1 MMNDELLRY
10 FDKEMSEEE
19 RLSFESRLETDEA
32 LRDELKYL
40 RAAHL
45 MADSFIELE
54 TKETIQKIKAPELQ
68 SEKPGS
74 FFFKATLIIG
84 LALAL
89 LLTVKLF
96 NKDGD
101 AKSYENIEQL
111 YAAQYTEPIWPL
123 VRGEQD
129 EISQAI
135 SLYLSGDIETALS
148 ALNNLNSPE
157 AEYWSVEIWVHAKNF
172 KAALEILERLKIED
186 SRKERINLLMS
197 ICQQAIQLE

>member
-54 TKETIQKIKAPELQ
+54 TKETIQKINAPELQ

-74 FFFKATLIIG
+74 FFFKATLIIF
-84 LALAL
+84 LAMTL
-89 LLTVKLF
+89 LLTLKLV
-96 NKDGD
+96 NKKSD

-129 EISQAI
+129 EISEAI
-135 SLYLSGDIETALS
+135 SRYLSGDIETAMNV
-148 ALNNLNSPE
+148 LNSLNSPE
-157 AEYWSVEIWVHAKNF
+157 AEYWSVEILVHDKNF
-172 KAALEILERLKIED
+172 KAALEILERLKTED
-186 SRKERINLLMS
+186 SRKERINLLRD
-197 ICQQAIQLE
+197 ICQQALELE